1 MSGTYNHTTGRHNRK
16 LLFLVLIPA
25 LLLLM
30 AAVVQFLW
38 NAILPGVTHAGVISY
53 WQALGLLAL
62 CRILFG
68 GFGFGG
74 RGHKPHFGHHSAM
87 REKYMGMNEEEKQKF
102 REEWKTRC
110 QHRNHE

>member
-1 MSGTYNHTTGRHNRK
+1 MSDTQNHINGWDKRK
-16 LLFLVLIPA
+16 LLFVVLIPA

-30 AAVVQFLW
+30 AAAVQFLW
-38 NAILPGVTHAGVISY
+38 NAILPGVAHAGVISY

-74 RGHKPHFGHHSAM
+74 RGHKPPFGHISPM
-87 REKYMGMNEEEKQKF
+87 KEKWMGMNDEEKQKF
-102 REEWKTRC
+102 RDEWKTRC
-110 QHRNHE
+110 LHRNHE